1 MFYIYSGLS
10 SGLVLGAGVG
20 NVKITL
26 IKNTLE
32 SGIKSGM
39 VLLAGVALS
48 DMVLITLVNIS
59 GRLFKIR
66 ENWQQIIFSG
76 TGVVFIILGLFLFIK
91 TLFWT
96 NSEDDTRFKN
106 LRNLNPFIIGF
117 LINTLNP
124 YNYLTWMGFLVFLNK
139 LKAGFEDKLL
149 FFFFALLGMMI
160 IDGLI
165 VLNIKKA
172 NWLLKY
178 KKQLSIL
185 NALIF
190 IGLGLKLLL

>member
-1 MFYIYSGLS
+1 
-10 SGLVLGAGVG
+10 
-20 NVKITL
+20 
-26 IKNTLE
+26 
-32 SGIKSGM
+32 
-39 VLLAGVALS
+39 
-48 DMVLITLVNIS
+48 
-59 GRLFKIR
+59 
-66 ENWQQIIFSG
+66 
-76 TGVVFIILGLFLFIK
+76 
-91 TLFWT
+91 
-96 NSEDDTRFKN
+96 
-106 LRNLNPFIIGF
+106 
-117 LINTLNP
+117 
-124 YNYLTWMGFLVFLNK
+124 MGFLVFLNK

-149 FFFFALLGMMI
+149 FFFFALLRMML